1 MHHPELWEHLTKRKM
16 ILRYRPGAPWLVL
29 IAYYGGIGCA
39 PGCALEL
46 SDIVHQA
53 AAALNADW
61 AADPSYACIERD
73 EVQKGDKLT
82 SKTFEVVM
90 IDDSDYH
97 LPLAVNDQPLSAERA
112 RTELLKLKNEVQ
124 RRKSESPSARRS
136 RVNAWKKQRDEN
148 GELLLDFPS
157 VLTFQ
162 LMGEEAKDGHP
173 AYVLSATPIRGIV
186 PTTRAKKV
194 LAGVQG
200 KAWVERDTLH
210 PMLVECTV
218 VTPVPV
224 YGALASV
231 LPGTEIEIKMTPV
244 TDATWLIDEVAIK
257 LNVSKLHLFK
267 STAVTRST
275 YTKYRPNS
283 AVLDELLAKAG
294 KE

>member
-1 MHHPELWEHLTKRKM
+1 MVS
-16 ILRYRPGAPWLVL
+16 RYWQGVSWLCL
-29 IAYYGGIGCA
+29 IACYFAIGVGDGGA
-39 PGCALEL
+39 MEL
-46 SDIVHQA
+46 SDIVQRA
-53 AAALNADW
+53 TAALNADW
-61 AADPSYACIERD
+61 AADPSYACVEKD
-73 EVQKGDKLT
+73 EVQKGEKLT

-90 IDDSDYH
+90 IDGSDYH
-97 LPLAVNDQPLSAERA
+97 LPLAVNDQPLPPDHEKA
-112 RTELLKLKNEVQ
+112 ELLKLRHEVG
-124 RRKSESPSARRS
+124 RRKCESPSARRA

-173 AYVLSATPIRGIV
+173 AYVLSATPIQGFV
-186 PTTRAKKV
+186 PKTRASKV

-200 KAWVERDTLH
+200 KAWVEKDTLH

-244 TDATWLIDEVAIK
+244 ADTTWLIDEVSTR

-267 STAVTRST
+267 STEVTRST
-275 YTKYRPNS
+275 YTQYRPNS
-283 AVLDELLAKAG
+283 TVLDELLSKADQ
-294 KE
+294 E